1 MKNTQKG
8 ARCKSLRHYY
18 PISRVFSEY
27 FCSGMSHPESSSIED
42 NLRPSGQA
50 EQKTTNSQKIK
61 PRRKIPPNT
70 PTTHPKQQKH
80 KEKTRKPN
88 RA

>member
-27 FCSGMSHPESSSIED
+27 FCSGMSHPESTSVED
-42 NLRPSGQA
+42 NPQRQH
-50 EQKTTNSQKIK
+50 QVIQ
-61 PRRKIPPNT
+61 R
-70 PTTHPKQQKH
+70 
-80 KEKTRKPN
+80 
-88 RA
+88 